1 MAHNAICKNRDTAIQ
16 IIKTITENMRDGTQ
30 KTALQSVLEWVQ
42 ENTYDIPD
50 DPKERRRLVE
60 QLKQELGLVSAGTTN
75 KE

>member
-16 IIKTITENMRDGTQ
+16 IIKTITENMRDGMQ
-30 KTALQSVLEWVQ
+30 KAALQSVVEWIQ

-50 DPKERRRLVE
+50 DPKERRRLAE
-60 QLKQELGLVSAGTTN
+60 QLKRELGFAGAGTES